1 LPGIHFFC
9 KKIVTAFQNSIVLC
23 SISTDYKVTAFYR
36 LFGFH
41 DYFFTF
47 SGLASSAA
55 AFYFAKS
62 PAFHLYFPPRV
73 LLYIVLQQQT
83 PHSGSNATGA
93 SARRKADIMEEA
105 IREKLEELRGML
117 QADGGDLEVVS
128 ITGKTVLLRLRG
140 ACGACPHA
148 QMTLKD
154 GIERI
159 LRESVDP
166 EIVVE
171 RA

>member
-1 LPGIHFFC
+1 MHECGSTKPGH
-9 KKIVTAFQNSIVLC
+9 
-23 SISTDYKVTAFYR
+23 
-36 LFGFH
+36 
-41 DYFFTF
+41 
-47 SGLASSAA
+47 SAPM
-55 AFYFAKS
+55 KG
-62 PAFHLYFPPRV
+62 
-73 LLYIVLQQQT
+73 Q
-83 PHSGSNATGA
+83 
-93 SARRKADIMEEA
+93 DIMEEA

-128 ITGKTVLLRLRG
+128 ITGKTVFLRLRG

-159 LRESVDP
+159 LRQSVDP